1 MDEIDE
7 TEWWTLVTKGAAQ
20 DPTTW
25 LASAQRLNQSATLLW
40 DRFSAGRGSKWQDE
54 WGDLPAA
61 LMLAGFALENL
72 AKGLIVAK
80 EPQVV
85 GKTELARWS
94 VRSGHAITELLSRAG
109 VLLDGDA
116 ERVTVERL
124 EYFARWAG
132 RYPVPMKFEE
142 NTPIDSLGHGYRPLE
157 ISDENRAAEWDLYR
171 RIYART
177 KSAFATLVPPGA
189 IDPGVQTA
197 EPGLG

>member
-1 MDEIDE
+1 VDEIEEAD
-7 TEWWTLVTKGAAQ
+7 WWLIVTKGAAQ

-25 LASAQRLNQSATLLW
+25 LAAAQRLHQSAELLW
-40 DRFSAGRGSKWQDE
+40 QRFNVSRGPRWQDE

-72 AKGLIVAK
+72 AKGLIVAR

-85 GKTELARWS
+85 GERELARWNL
-94 VRSGHAITELLSRAG
+94 RSGHEITGLFKRANLPLG
-109 VLLDGDA
+109 ED
-116 ERVTVERL
+116 ERLTVQRL

-157 ISDENRAAEWDLYR
+157 ISDEKRAAEWDLYR
-171 RIYART
+171 RIYARMEA
-177 KSAFATLVPPGA
+177 AFATLTPPGA
-189 IDPGVQTA
+189 VDPGIPTGQR
-197 EPGLG
+197 